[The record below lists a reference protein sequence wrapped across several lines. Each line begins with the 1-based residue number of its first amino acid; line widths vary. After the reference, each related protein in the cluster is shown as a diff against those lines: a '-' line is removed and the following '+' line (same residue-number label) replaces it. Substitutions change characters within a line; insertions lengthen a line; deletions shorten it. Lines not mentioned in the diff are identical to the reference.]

1 MKITGVMIQYYKA
14 CDRELWYF
22 GNQINMNYDN
32 DFISMGKLINEE
44 SYKREKKNLLI
55 DDTIAIDFIKKRGEI
70 TIYEIKKSSKLE
82 EPAKYQLYY
91 YLWYLKNKLGK
102 IVRGEVVYPKE
113 KTSDTLYLTPEIE
126 KEIQLIIEDIPKII
140 SRNSPPPIP
149 RKPYCKNCS
158 YYNLCYV

>member
-55 DDTIAIDFIKKRGEI
+55 DDTIAIDFIKKRGE
-70 TIYEIKKSSKLE
+70 
-82 EPAKYQLYY
+82 
-91 YLWYLKNKLGK
+91 
-102 IVRGEVVYPKE
+102 
-113 KTSDTLYLTPEIE
+113 
-126 KEIQLIIEDIPKII
+126 
-140 SRNSPPPIP
+140 
-149 RKPYCKNCS
+149 
-158 YYNLCYV
+158 

>member
-91 YLWYLKNKLGK
+91 YLWNAKKMGK
-102 IVRGEVVYPKE
+102 EMDGILVYPKE
-113 KTSDTLYLTPEIE
+113 KKRE
-126 KEIQLIIEDIPKII
+126 KII
-140 SRNSPPPIP
+140 NPFI
-149 RKPYCKNCS
+149 
-158 YYNLCYV
+158 L